1 MIGETLVACVAQ
13 RWMPR
18 IGDPNLTGW
27 LTVLAYL
34 ACFVL
39 AAQVWR
45 SLRGRQGRAFWGLIT
60 ALTLFLAVNKQLD
73 LQSALTAAGRCMALA
88 QGWYGD
94 RRAVQVVFIM
104 GLLIAAVIGLLI
116 GLWTLRGQLRQ
127 NGLALIGLTIVAA
140 FVMIRAV
147 GFHHFDRLI
156 GVHQLGV
163 SMNYLF
169 ENSGLLLIAI
179 NALAIL
185 RRGPRRT
192 VVPG

>member
-13 RWMPR
+13 RWTPR

-94 RRAVQVVFIM
+94 RRAVQVVFIV